1 MGKEMSDAGTPCVSK
16 VLVLTNNRSTQQ
28 NELIKK
34 SMLETRKRNRGKP
47 FHLKDKPPRYCKS
60 TKSTFVSLD
69 VKGNILKINFKNKP
83 CNTWACPSCGPL
95 KAIRLKYRITNLAI
109 LNKLDHLMTL
119 TLNPNLIPKE
129 FTEKHNETGLYIT
142 KLFNRFRLKL
152 SRLLGRKLKYVW
164 VKEFQTN
171 GNAHLHI
178 LINGYIPD
186 WMILKS
192 WKSVGGGHILDMQY
206 IKNIEAAAKY
216 VTNYIVKGLK
226 HDKTN
231 KNTFIVGERRYSISK
246 SCIENT
252 STYPKPTKIN
262 SISELKDKMS
272 VDKFFDV
279 YNMIQDSAPEDKE
292 LIFAPYQEKLKI

>member
-1 MGKEMSDAGTPCVSK
+1 MKKEILDAETPCVSK

-28 NELIKK
+28 NELIKQ

-47 FHLKDKPPRYCKS
+47 FCLKDKPPRYCKS

-83 CNTWACPSCGPL
+83 CNTWACPFCGPL

-109 LNKLDHLMTL
+109 LNELDHLMTL
-119 TLNPNLIPKE
+119 TLDPKLIPSE
-129 FTEKHNETGLYIT
+129 YIEGYNETGLYIT

-178 LINGYIPD
+178 LIHGFIPN
-186 WMILKS
+186 WMTNKAWRLA
-192 WKSVGGGHILDMQY
+192 GGGHIFDMDE
-206 IKNIEAAAKY
+206 INNIEATAKY
-216 VTNYIVKGLK
+216 VTNYLIKGLK
-226 HDKTN
+226 HIKINRD
-231 KNTFIVGERRYSISK
+231 TFMVGERRYSISK

-262 SISELKDKMS
+262 SILELKDKMS

-292 LIFAPYQEKLKI
+292 LIFAPYQERLKI